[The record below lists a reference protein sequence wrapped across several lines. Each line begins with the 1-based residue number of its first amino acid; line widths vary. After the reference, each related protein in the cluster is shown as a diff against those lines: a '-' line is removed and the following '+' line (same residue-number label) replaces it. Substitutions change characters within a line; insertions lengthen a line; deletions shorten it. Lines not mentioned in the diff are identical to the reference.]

1 MNYLCSSQQYGPYR
15 LTGPLC
21 TVLLATSFIFSF
33 SFSMIGSFVFV
44 TVLSHMY
51 GLHCAIVEQI
61 NYDKLKGLLLFDT
74 VREEEEEAEA
84 EAEAVA
90 EILDAEDL
98 EDPMDVVNA

>member
-1 MNYLCSSQQYGPYR
+1 
-15 LTGPLC
+15 
-21 TVLLATSFIFSF
+21 
-33 SFSMIGSFVFV
+33 MIGSFVFV

-74 VREEEEEAEA
+74 TREEEEEEEA
-84 EAEAVA
+84 DAEAVA
-90 EILDAEDL
+90 GEEILDAEDL